1 MADDVVAEYQKAL
14 GDGNFD
20 AARRLLQDDLRFKG
34 PFDEFTSADDYLK
47 TVRGLWTIVE
57 SVDVEHVSSSGNE
70 VVVLYEM
77 ATKTPAGTALICEW
91 YSVEGGKIAW
101 IRALFDSA
109 PFAFLR
115 GGQ

>member
-14 GDGNFD
+14 SDRNFE
-20 AARRLLQDDLRFKG
+20 AARGLLKDDLRFKG
-34 PFDEFTSADDYLK
+34 PFEEFASADDYLK

-57 SVDVEHVSSSGNE
+57 SVDLKHMSSNGNE

-77 ATKTPAGTALICEW
+77 ATKTTAGTQLIGEW
-91 YSVEGGKIAW
+91 YGVEEGKIAW

-115 GGQ
+115 GGH